1 LNVLLLVIAILGWLA
16 FGVAVASFVQQRKEL
31 QAVRATLGVPT
42 DAPLGSAVE
51 QVLEEADDQVAQA
64 EAMQH
69 WLVGA
74 LDQSVDAIVVIDRI
88 GREVVRNSAAR
99 NFEGARHGE
108 VLAEDARAE
117 LLQQA
122 IAGRAAARELQ
133 LYGPP
138 RQVLQLRAFPL
149 RAEGEVIG
157 AVAFTHD
164 VTEGRRVESVR
175 RDFVANVSHEL
186 KTPIGALGL
195 LAETMAAADDPAV
208 VQQLAQRVL
217 READRLAQ
225 IVDDL
230 LDLSTIEAQEAP
242 TREPLPVALLISEA
256 VDLVQAAAEIAG
268 VPLRVFPRPPEV
280 EITCDHRQL
289 RSALVNLLDNAIKY
303 SEPGE
308 VVEIGATL
316 DADRLA
322 LVVRD
327 HGIGI
332 PTRDLERIFERFYR
346 VDRARSRET
355 GGTGLGLAIVRH
367 VIQAH
372 GGEVTVQSR
381 EGEGSS
387 FTLFL
392 PIANSGGGPV
402 RSIVMETG

>member
-1 LNVLLLVIAILGWLA
+1 MNVLLLVIAILGWLA
-16 FGVAVASFVQQRKEL
+16 FGVVVARFAEQRREL

-42 DAPLGSAVE
+42 DSPLGSAVE
-51 QVLEEADDQVAQA
+51 QVLEEADDRVAQS

-74 LDQSVDAIVVIDRI
+74 LDQSADAIVVIDRI

-99 NFEGARHGE
+99 KFEGARHGE

-149 RAEGEVIG
+149 WGEGEVIG

-242 TREPLPVALLISEA
+242 TREPLPVALLISELPVCRCA
-256 VDLVQAAAEIAG
+256 
-268 VPLRVFPRPPEV
+268 
-280 EITCDHRQL
+280 C
-289 RSALVNLLDNAIKY
+289 S
-303 SEPGE
+303 
-308 VVEIGATL
+308 
-316 DADRLA
+316 
-322 LVVRD
+322 
-327 HGIGI
+327 
-332 PTRDLERIFERFYR
+332 
-346 VDRARSRET
+346 RARPRSKSR
-355 GGTGLGLAIVRH
+355 
-367 VIQAH
+367 VITA
-372 GGEVTVQSR
+372 SC
-381 EGEGSS
+381 
-387 FTLFL
+387 
-392 PIANSGGGPV
+392 AA
-402 RSIVMETG
+402 RS